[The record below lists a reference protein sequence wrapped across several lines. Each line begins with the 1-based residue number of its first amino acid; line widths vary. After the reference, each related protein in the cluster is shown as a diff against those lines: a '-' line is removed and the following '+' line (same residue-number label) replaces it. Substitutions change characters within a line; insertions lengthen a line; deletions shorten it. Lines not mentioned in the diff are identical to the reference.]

1 MLNVKLKIGVMR
13 YILCFVLEVGH
24 KFLSGFPIGGFNIV
38 AKITKHVWRDGEVL
52 RRQGII
58 TVEVVEALWIGE
70 VAFYNVPR
78 VAVGWN
84 VVQIKV

>member
-1 MLNVKLKIGVMR
+1 MLNVKLKIAVTR

-24 KFLSGFPIGGFNIV
+24 KYLSGFPIGGFNIV

-70 VAFYNVPR
+70 VAFYNVPG
-78 VAVGWN
+78 VAVGRN
-84 VVQIKV
+84 VH